1 MSHNSVSINVANDNI
16 SRTLALLPYAKQLG
30 IRLVE
35 GHSASG
41 RVFHLPF
48 EPRLVGNMALPAF
61 HGGVIASF
69 MEVAALSTTY
79 SLLSKDRPPK
89 LVDFS
94 IDYLSSAGPHDL
106 FAACEM
112 QRIGKRIAAVG
123 IRCWQRDRGTPV
135 ALGRA
140 HIFIAHSAADS
151 LVF

>member
-1 MSHNSVSINVANDNI
+1 MIDNSVPIKGANGNI
-16 SRTLALLPYAKQLG
+16 LRTLALLPYAKQLG

-35 GHSASG
+35 GLSASD

-48 EPRLVGNMALPAF
+48 EQRLIGNMALPAF

-79 SLLSKDRPPK
+79 SLLSEDRPPK

-94 IDYLSSAGPHDL
+94 IDYHSSAGPHDL
-106 FAACEM
+106 FATCEM
-112 QRIGKRIAAVG
+112 HRIGQRIAALG
-123 IRCWQRDRGTPV
+123 IRCWQQDPSTPV

-140 HIFIAHSAADS
+140 HIFVAHSASDS

>member
-1 MSHNSVSINVANDNI
+1 MSDTSVPINGADDNI
-16 SRTLALLPYAKQLG
+16 SRTLALLPYAKQMG

-35 GHSASG
+35 GLSSPD

-48 EPRLVGNMALPAF
+48 EHRLVGNMALPAF

-79 SLLSKDRPPK
+79 NLLSEDRPPK

-94 IDYLSSAGPHDL
+94 IDYLSSAGPHEL
-106 FAACEM
+106 FATCEM
-112 QRIGKRIAAVG
+112 QRIGKRIAAIG
-123 IRCWQRDRGTPV
+123 IRCWQQDPKTPV

-140 HIFIAHSAADS
+140 HIFVAHSAADS